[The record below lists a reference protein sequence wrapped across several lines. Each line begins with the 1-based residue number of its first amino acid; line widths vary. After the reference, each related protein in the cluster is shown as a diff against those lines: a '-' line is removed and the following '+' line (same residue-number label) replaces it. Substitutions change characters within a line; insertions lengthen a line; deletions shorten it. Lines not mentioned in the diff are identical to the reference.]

1 MGEESKI
8 RKITLTI
15 YGEPVPQ
22 GRPKFARVG
31 NRVITYDP
39 PKSQTYKNIV
49 KLWATNQLK
58 RINGFKMFDSAICV
72 DVTFY
77 LRIPPSW
84 PKKKRIEAECG
95 AMRPIK
101 KPDLDN
107 LYKSLTDALTGI
119 VWKDD
124 SIITDASIHK
134 RYTADTER
142 AEITIREAV

>member
-1 MGEESKI
+1 MGEEIKV
-8 RKITLTI
+8 RNVTLII

-39 PKSQTYKNIV
+39 PKSQKYKDIV

-58 RINGFKMFDSAICV
+58 LIDDFKMFESAVCV
-72 DVTFY
+72 DVTFF

-84 PKKKRIEAECG
+84 PKKKRTEAECG
-95 AMRPIK
+95 VMRPIV

-107 LYKSLTDALTGI
+107 LYKSLTDALTGL

-124 SIITDASIHK
+124 SIITDAAIHK

-142 AEITIREAV
+142 AEITIREVV

>member
-1 MGEESKI
+1 MGEESKV
-8 RKITLTI
+8 REITLTI
-15 YGEPVPQ
+15 YEKPVPQ
-22 GRPKFARVG
+22 GRPEFARVG

-39 PKSQTYKNIV
+39 QKSKTYKDLV

-72 DVTFY
+72 DITFY

-95 AMRPIK
+95 VIRPIV

-107 LYKSLTDALTGI
+107 LYKSLTDALTGLA
-119 VWKDD
+119 WKDD
-124 SIITDASIHK
+124 SIITDAHTHK

-142 AEITIREAV
+142 TEITIREVV

>member
-1 MGEESKI
+1 MEEESKI
-8 RKITLTI
+8 RKITLII
-15 YGEPVPQ
+15 YGEQIPQ

-39 PKSQTYKNIV
+39 QKSKEYKNIV

-58 RINGFKMFDSAICV
+58 RIDGFKMFDSAICV

-84 PKKKRIEAECG
+84 PKKKRMEAECG
-95 AMRPIK
+95 AMRPVK
-101 KPDLDN
+101 KLDLDN
-107 LYKSLTDALTGI
+107 LYKGLTDALTGI
-119 VWKDD
+119 AWKDD

-142 AEITIREAV
+142 AEITIREVV